1 MISNVKDKKLR
12 HRIYQAGFRSLIK
25 VIEEKCLEKGAHV
38 VKVNPRETSS
48 TCPFCNSKLMRGD
61 APRQLKC
68 PKCNVEIG
76 RDVVAVL
83 NLEKRYLTLEGQ
95 MPFVP
100 MPDESTLEVAVLP
113 MKEWMRRKS
122 LPLMQH
128 ATVLNKVKR

>member
-1 MISNVKDKKLR
+1 M
-12 HRIYQAGFRSLIK
+12 Y
-25 VIEEKCLEKGAHV
+25 
-38 VKVNPRETSS
+38 
-48 TCPFCNSKLMRGD
+48 RGD
-61 APRQLKC
+61 APRQLRC
-68 PKCNVEIG
+68 PKRNVEMN

-83 NLEKRYLTLEGQ
+83 NLKKRYLTLEGH
-95 MPFVP
+95 MPFAP